1 MHRAVISA
9 FAIVVAAGSALAEP
23 PPDELFQKLTKAI
36 CTHCPDAKIEVT
48 KQEFVAKFE
57 TMIFTLHR
65 RGKAGE
71 PFPDTYQEEGPNWKG
86 FILRVTLREGKYQG
100 AAAVPQALQ
109 EPYFTTYIDATAAEK
124 NDKHYVILFSYGS
137 RLDKDL
143 KKAISEAIPLNPLGR
158 LVPGGPPATDCGGK

>member
-1 MHRAVISA
+1 MYRAVISV

-23 PPDELFQKLTKAI
+23 PPDELFQKLTKVI
-36 CTHCPDAKIEVT
+36 RTQSPDAKIEVT

-86 FILRVTLREGKYQG
+86 FILHVTLREGKYQG

-109 EPYFTTYIDATAAEK
+109 EPYFTRYIDAKAAEK
-124 NDKHYVILFSYGS
+124 NDKHYFISFSYGS
-137 RLDKDL
+137 RLDNNL
-143 KKAISEAIPLNPLGR
+143 KEEVFKAIPINPLPR
-158 LVPGGPPATDCGGK
+158 LVPGPATDRGGK